1 MYANTQMIYDER
13 PYLLFNYIYSTQRA
27 LQQTAREIG
36 MGILAIVGFL
46 FGMILGQFFKCYVLF
61 PACGLAIVL
70 VLASPL
76 NMDNSLLGSF
86 LQFVVLTV
94 SLQIGY
100 VAGLVTGNFH
110 REQKRSKRLKN
121 AHFDESSSS
130 R

>member
-1 MYANTQMIYDER
+1 
-13 PYLLFNYIYSTQRA
+13 
-27 LQQTAREIG
+27 

-76 NMDNSLLGSF
+76 NIDNSLLGSF

-110 REQKRSKRLKN
+110 REPKHSKQPKN
-121 AHFDESSSS
+121 THFDESSSS
-130 R
+130 RAETPERDRQAA